1 MAAAD
6 LLAIGRIAG
15 AQGRPGAY
23 TVTVRGDGLADLKAP
38 FTCLLHRA
46 AYRGVDLSQI
56 LASVYPRPRDDG
68 EYWPATVSSVAPVRS
83 GKTIVRLKLPDE
95 LAGQDIKGLW
105 ICIREE
111 QLLTRSEGVYL
122 FQLLGL
128 PVYADPAGEP
138 VARVKD
144 FLETGAHGLLVLER
158 LDGDGEALLPLVE
171 EHATLDLGAGRV
183 IAPRYYDL
191 IQALEP

>member
-15 AQGRPGAY
+15 AQGRPGAF
-23 TVTVRGDGLADLKAP
+23 TVTVRGDGLADLKTP
-38 FTCLLHRA
+38 FPCLLHRA

-56 LASVYPRPRDDG
+56 LASVYPRPREDG
-68 EYWPATVSSVAPVRS
+68 EYWPATVSSVAPVRG
-83 GKTIVRLKLPDE
+83 GKTIVRLKLPEE
-95 LAGQDIKGLW
+95 LAAQDIKGFW
-105 ICIREE
+105 ICVREE
-111 QLLTRSEGVYL
+111 QLLTSGEGVYL

-138 VARVKD
+138 VAQVKD

-158 LDGDGEALLPLVE
+158 LDGGGEVLLPLVE
-171 EHATLDLGAGRV
+171 EHAALDLVAGRV
-183 IAPRYYDL
+183 VAPGYFDL

>member
-1 MAAAD
+1 MADAD

-15 AQGRPGAY
+15 AQGRPGVY

-38 FTCLLHRA
+38 FACLLHRA

-56 LASVYPRPRDDG
+56 LASVYPRPKGDG

-83 GKTIVRLKLPDE
+83 GKTIVRLKLPEE
-95 LAGQDIKGLW
+95 LAGQDIKGFW
-105 ICIREE
+105 ICVREAE
-111 QLLTRSEGVYL
+111 LLKRGEGVYL

-128 PVYADPAGEP
+128 PVYAEAAGDP

-158 LDGDGEALLPLVE
+158 LDGGGEVLLPLVE
-171 EHATLDLGAGRV
+171 EHAALDLGAGRV
-183 IAPRYYDL
+183 LAPGYYDL